1 MLTDHRRRLQEKIE
15 HHKGVCAVSQIC
27 PLTGR
32 LGLPPAPS
40 LFDGAAVGGE
50 SDLTFLD
57 VPDLP
62 AGDALKLYPFQQQG
76 VDFLLSHQVSLLGDE
91 MGLGKSIQA
100 IAALRDLLRNE
111 RITQALILCPKTLIF
126 DWYYKL
132 RLWAPGLRVLPV
144 EGPRKRRVW
153 YWRAGTHV
161 TITGYETW
169 REDVRAGLADSDRY
183 DLVIL
188 DEIQRIKNPETA
200 THRAVASLR
209 APWRW
214 GLSGTPLENRVE
226 DLVAIFSFLKP
237 GLLPTG
243 AGCPSAVLR
252 QSIAPYLLRRRKDD
266 VLKLPPKEHRT
277 VWLELSP
284 QQRIAYE
291 AAEQSAVGAIKQA
304 GHAAAPMI
312 ALALLTKLKQICN
325 LDPGTGDSAKLSHL
339 TQELDRLQ
347 PSGEKA
353 LIFSQYPEKTLK
365 PLLPRLERYSA
376 ALFDGSLSDWNRQLL
391 VHRFQH
397 SSDPRT
403 LAISLKCGGV
413 GITLTRAT
421 RVFHYDHWWNP
432 AAAAQ
437 AEDRAHRI
445 GQERPVTVT
454 TLLTRGTVEE
464 RIAELIERKR
474 DLFREVMDP
483 LTDTEASDDLV
494 APRMLSRRDLLGLF
508 GVPDQ

>member
-1 MLTDHRRRLQEKIE
+1 M
-15 HHKGVCAVSQIC
+15 SQIS

-40 LFDGAAVGGE
+40 LFDVAAMGSAAAE

-62 AGDALKLYPFQQQG
+62 SGDALRLYPFQQQG
-76 VDFLLSHQVSLLGDE
+76 VEFLLSHPVSLLGDE

-100 IAALRDLLRNE
+100 IAALRDLLRSG
-111 RITQALILCPKTLIF
+111 RVVQALILCPKTLIF
-126 DWYYKL
+126 DWFYKL
-132 RLWAPGLRVLPV
+132 RLWAPDLRALPV
-144 EGPRKRRVW
+144 EGPRKRRSW
-153 YWRAGTHV
+153 YWRSAVHV
-161 TITGYETW
+161 VITGYETW
-169 REDVRAGLADSDRY
+169 REDLKAGLTDPDRY

-188 DEIQRIKNPETA
+188 DEVQRIKNPDTA
-200 THRAVASLR
+200 THRAVARLR

-214 GLSGTPLENRVE
+214 GLSGTPLENRVD
-226 DLVAIFSFLKP
+226 DLVAIFGFLKP
-237 GLLPTG
+237 GLIPHG
-243 AGCPSAVLR
+243 SGCPADLLR
-252 QSIAPYLLRRRKDD
+252 ESIAPFLLRRRKDD
-266 VLKLPPKEHRT
+266 VLQLPPKEHRT

-284 QQRIAYE
+284 QQRMAYE
-291 AAEQSAVGAIKQA
+291 AAERSAVGAIKQA

-325 LDPGTGDSAKLSHL
+325 LDPGTGDSAKLAYL
-339 TQELDRLQ
+339 TAELDRLAN
-347 PSGEKA
+347 SEEKA

-365 PLLPRLERYSA
+365 PLLPRLERFGA

-397 SSDPRT
+397 GSDPRT
-403 LAISLKCGGV
+403 LAMSLKCGGV
-413 GITLTRAT
+413 GITLTRANH
-421 RVFHYDHWWNP
+421 VFHYDHWWNP

-464 RIAELIERKR
+464 RIADLIERKR
-474 DLFREVMDP
+474 DLFRQVMDP
-483 LTDTEASDDLV
+483 LTDTEVSDELTASRL
-494 APRMLSRRDLLGLF
+494 LSREDLLGLF
-508 GVPDQ
+508 GVPSQ